1 MIETPSL
8 LCWRPRYTRLP
19 DCGLNNQMEKSIKG
33 SIKTH
38 IRKQVAILR
47 NIQKTG
53 TDLRLVSPAAVVDS
67 AASCSSWFLP
77 HVSRSKAQEILAPLT
92 PGSFLL
98 RSSSCPSSAFALSV
112 VVSGDKVQHHLLLLG
127 PQGVA
132 LAGSSKVFPCLTSIV
147 THLSI
152 MKETLPCCLSIQEQ
166 GQQQEQ
172 GDKVDIDKDKE
183 MEECVNNLKRKL
195 EE

>member
-1 MIETPSL
+1 MMETASL
-8 LCWRPRYTRLP
+8 LCLWPRYSRLP
-19 DCGLNNQMEKSIKG
+19 SCDLDKQLTLEMSIKK
-33 SIKTH
+33 S
-38 IRKQVAILR
+38 IRKQLAILR
-47 NIQKTG
+47 KIQKTG

-77 HVSRSKAQEILAPLT
+77 HVSRSKAQEMLAPLT

-112 VVSGDKVQHHLLLLG
+112 VSGDKVQHHLLLLG
-127 PQGVA
+127 PQGVT